1 MASPQTIQPATADTY
16 LWSSNADTN
25 LSTGAGLGVCPFSA
39 SERRAIIT
47 FDFSANVPA
56 GATITL
62 ATLSLYATGGVT
74 GRTISCYR
82 LLRTDWVATE
92 ATWNHYKGTT
102 DWGTAG
108 AKNTTTDIST
118 TDVAAAASVASTNW
132 LELTVT
138 AQTQTARD
146 SISGIAHFC
155 VADAGES
162 VTTAQSYCSSEGTTE
177 SQRPKLYIEYTVPST
192 FIPKCVFF

>member
-16 LWSSNADTN
+16 LRSDQADTN
-25 LSTGAGLGVCPFSA
+25 YSASTQLVVCSFSA
-39 SERRAIIT
+39 SAKRSLIS
-47 FDFSANVPA
+47 FDFSAVVPS

-62 ATLSLYATGGVT
+62 ATLSLYADTGKT
-74 GRTISCYR
+74 GRTISCSR
-82 LLRTDWVATE
+82 LLRTDWVVAE

-118 TDVAAAASVASTNW
+118 TDVATADSVASSNW
-132 LELTVT
+132 LVLTVT
-138 AQTQTARD
+138 AQIQTARD
-146 SISGIAHFC
+146 SIGGIAHFC
-155 VADAGES
+155 VADEGDSDTAAQNFASSEA
-162 VTTAQSYCSSEGTTE
+162 TTASY
-177 SQRPKLYIEYTVPST
+177 RPKLYIEYTVPST